1 MASSNRNTP
10 LGYSRTEDDPDP
22 QFGFAR
28 EAGGKDP
35 RNLGL
40 GPLSGDVRQGQPQSR
55 LSRPGFGA
63 PDLQNDAGPLADN
76 FKRLPAQAYPTDDF
90 DDGYG
95 YGLRSQLTG

>member
-1 MASSNRNTP
+1 M
-10 LGYSRTEDDPDP
+10 GYSRTEDDPDP
-22 QFGFAR
+22 QFGLAR
-28 EAGGKDP
+28 EAGVKGP
-35 RNLGL
+35 RNPVGL

-63 PDLQNDAGPLADN
+63 PDFHNDAGPQADN
-76 FKRLPAQAYPTDDF
+76 FKGLPAQAYPTDDF